1 MTAPATFDV
10 TITVNAVDVTAFVPL
25 DSMAFTDNA
34 RQVSTFDFT
43 ISNPTGVTPARGHE
57 VIVTANSLAGTPVIF
72 IGYIMEL
79 ASKKRDNGITKEYE
93 VRCAD
98 RKILLQKSVIGDNL
112 FTGSDFDILADLLA
126 NTYPDLSSYFD
137 FGTDITSFADGLE
150 FPTPD
155 GMNLLDALNDL
166 ADLTGADWRVET
178 VTGDSASITFD
189 DGTYTDYV
197 LQTGTGMSSGGE
209 TATGNPGDAFQG
221 TSGAAAADQ
230 FIQIKITLS
239 AAIDVYDISFDGYM
253 DAPGGAATARP
264 RIILYLAGGQVF
276 NSANVTGILPNDGS
290 WYTVTASI
298 DFTANP
304 GDDWTAAP
312 YNCDEIWILNSV
324 SGAYSSSDMRLDNIL
339 INPGAGEPTSNLQWD
354 EDPQATDFDIDVQAG
369 DEFAFD
375 IDLFE
380 GDYGDFNSVT
390 VIGGYEDVAVDWTY
404 AMDGGQNHL
413 GLEMPITSLV
423 VYTNSGTDVTP
434 AWGSALALG
443 AWGTDTRTSDGG
455 TKDVLYDANDHWLY
469 FDTEP
474 PNLVYSVRI
483 TGTIRRPIRVRVE
496 SVGEGELTLATSYTD
511 EKITSLDQAVAI
523 GQAQLNQRDSVRR
536 MDFKTYH
543 PGLKAGQA
551 INVVDSARGLDETL
565 VIQTISV
572 KWIGQIAEFDVH
584 CGDAEDLSLDAMI
597 ANTDKRSRQIAS
609 NVSPDTQTAYILTSD
624 NIAITSNGQAIY
636 SIG

>member
-10 TITVNAVDVTAFVPL
+10 TITVNDVDVTAFVPL
-25 DSMAFTDNA
+25 ESMAFTDNA

-98 RKILLQKSVIGDNL
+98 RKILLQKSVIGDNI

-209 TATGNPGDAFQG
+209 TASGNPGDAFQG

-324 SGAYSSSDMRLDNIL
+324 SGAYSSSDMRLDNII
-339 INPGAGEPTSNLQWD
+339 INPPAATGDPTAAL
-354 EDPQATDFDIDVQAG
+354 
-369 DEFAFD
+369 
-375 IDLFE
+375 
-380 GDYGDFNSVT
+380 YKVT
-390 VIGGYEDVAVDWTY
+390 T
-404 AMDGGQNHL
+404 L
-413 GLEMPITSLV
+413 T
-423 VYTNSGTDVTP
+423 
-434 AWGSALALG
+434 GSSS
-443 AWGTDTRTSDGG
+443 WSD
-455 TKDVLYDANDHWLY
+455 
-469 FDTEP
+469 
-474 PNLVYSVRI
+474 
-483 TGTIRRPIRVRVE
+483 
-496 SVGEGELTLATSYTD
+496 
-511 EKITSLDQAVAI
+511 
-523 GQAQLNQRDSVRR
+523 
-536 MDFKTYH
+536 
-543 PGLKAGQA
+543 
-551 INVVDSARGLDETL
+551 
-565 VIQTISV
+565 
-572 KWIGQIAEFDVH
+572 
-584 CGDAEDLSLDAMI
+584 
-597 ANTDKRSRQIAS
+597 
-609 NVSPDTQTAYILTSD
+609 VSPDTDVAPIAPHDLAIDLIDPDIVHTVGNDEIWYSSD
-624 NIAITSNGQAIY
+624 DAAATWSTEEAATDKRVPLSLSPAVAFGGVSEVTVSLDGVTHDTKTGNLATLFT
-636 SIG
+636 IGTVKRVLAL